1 MNKVDQL
8 GLQLQK
14 FAGNLN
20 LIAIQLG
27 KTVQHVA
34 VLFAVVQVLYD
45 KEIITKEEVSA
56 KLQLPEDA

>member
-14 FAGNLN
+14 FAGNLH
-20 LIAIQLG
+20 LVATQLG
-27 KTVQHVA
+27 KTAQHVA